1 MIRGNW
7 KGSRCAFNVLTLFY
21 CVTAYAQQIPHHNST
36 GVYDVARENVING
49 KVLQYTASPRGARI
63 LLQTSSGTVEVNA
76 GNSKLIS
83 ANHISLQAGDSVSV
97 TGENVPAGE
106 ATVFLA
112 RIIQKG
118 TQSVAVRSK
127 TGMPLLAT
135 ARTADGR
142 IVSPE
147 GVR

>member
-1 MIRGNW
+1 MTSG
-7 KGSRCAFNVLTLFY
+7 KSKSSRCAFSVLTLFY
-21 CVTAYAQQIPHHNST
+21 CVTAYAQQIPHNNST
-36 GVYDVARENVING
+36 GGYDIARENVING
-49 KVLQYTASPRGARI
+49 KVLRYTASPRGTRI
-63 LLQTSSGTVEVNA
+63 LLQTSSGAVEVNA
-76 GNSKLIS
+76 GNSRLIS

-97 TGENVPAGE
+97 TGENVPVGD

-127 TGMPLLAT
+127 NGMPLLAT

-147 GVR
+147 GAR